1 MGPAGNQA
9 SPTCAGSSESVILAH
24 MKDEQPDRRNKLDL
38 RKRIDGYERE
48 ARNALALAQS
58 ARTETQRQ
66 NLLDIAESLAALA
79 KRLRA
84 RERGKAQ

>member
-9 SPTCAGSSESVILAH
+9 CLTCASSGESVILAR
-24 MKDEQPDRRNKLDL
+24 MNDPKPERRNKLDL
-38 RKRIDGYERE
+38 RKKIDGFERD
-48 ARNALALAQS
+48 AGNALALAQS

-79 KRLRA
+79 KRLRK